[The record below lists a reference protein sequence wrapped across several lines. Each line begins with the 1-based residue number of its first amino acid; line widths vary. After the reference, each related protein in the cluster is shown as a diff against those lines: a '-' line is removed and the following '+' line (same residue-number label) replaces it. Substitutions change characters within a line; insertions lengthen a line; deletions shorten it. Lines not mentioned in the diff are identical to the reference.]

1 MNLKKRIVIWY
12 TLWTLLLTAIIF
24 LLFFSFSNTLSI
36 RSLRHDVEEALSDSS
51 SLIRISDGRLN
62 FFKLDEVD
70 DGIYISVYDE
80 DGTLLFGRPNATID
94 SVPYREGQRLLQT
107 IDGTWVLSDM
117 MMAGCYMRASSLQSS
132 IYAVLASD
140 YLPLLIAAPFF
151 VLISALGGYF
161 IVKKSFSPLE
171 DLIATASEIAGGRD
185 LSKRLDTSSST
196 EGRMLASAFN
206 SMLSRLD
213 ESFRKEK
220 EFTDDAS
227 HELRTPVAVIKAEGE
242 YALSSLDDKVEVE
255 EALSTIVREADR
267 MNRLISS
274 LLALSRSDK
283 GTLKVDKKMFS
294 LSSLLCVI
302 AEEMGEIAK
311 EKALTFSSHIENDV
325 SVFADEDMIARAV
338 VNLINNAIS
347 FSKPSGSI
355 SFSLKKENGHALV
368 SVADD
373 GIGIRKEDQERIFDR
388 FYQVDKARTS
398 SSSGLGLA
406 MVKEIAS
413 LNGAEIKVESEY
425 GEGSVFTLSI
435 PLKNF

>member
-12 TLWTLLLTAIIF
+12 TLWSLLLTGIIF
-24 LLFFSFSNTLSI
+24 LLFFSFSDTLSI

-51 SLIRISDGRLN
+51 SLIRVSDGKLN
-62 FFKLDEVD
+62 FFNLDEVD

-80 DGTLLFGRPNATID
+80 GGLLLFGRANNTID
-94 SVPYREGQRLLQT
+94 NISYQEGQRLLST
-107 IDGTWVLSDM
+107 PEGTWVLSDM
-117 MMAGCYMRASSLQSS
+117 MMDGYYMRASALHSG
-132 IYAVLASD
+132 IYSVLTSD

-151 VLISALGGYF
+151 VLISVLGGYF
-161 IVKKSFSPLE
+161 IVKKSLSPLE
-171 DLIATASEIAGGRD
+171 DLIKTASEIAGGKD
-185 LSKRLDTSSST
+185 LSKRLDTSSSE
-196 EGRMLASAFN
+196 EGRMLGSAFN
-206 SMLSRLD
+206 SMLGRLD

-227 HELRTPVAVIKAEGE
+227 HELRTPVAVIRAEGE
-242 YALSSLDDKVEVE
+242 YALSSLDDKAEVE

-283 GTLKVDKKMFS
+283 GMLKADKKIFS
-294 LSSLLCVI
+294 LSSLICVI

-325 SVFADEDMIARAV
+325 SVFADEDMIARAII
-338 VNLINNAIS
+338 NLINNAIA

-355 SFSLKKENGHALV
+355 TLSLKKESGCALV
-368 SVADD
+368 SVEDD
-373 GIGIRKEDQERIFDR
+373 GIGIREEEQERIFDR
-388 FYQVDKARTS
+388 FYQVDKSRTS

-413 LNGAEIKVESEY
+413 LNGAEIKVESEF
-425 GEGSVFTLSI
+425 GKGSVFTLSI